1 MNGTSRVLV
10 VLAVGLLFGAFASTA
25 AAGDRVE
32 RAKTE
37 AAFSVKGTNGYWFE
51 VTARR
56 LAGERKA
63 RVTVTAERQRYKVE
77 LMEVSYSV
85 EAPMSQRGG
94 FDARFPGLGRI
105 HVSFEQ
111 EKAWKNKFPA
121 NSVCGSSTQTIHKG
135 TFRGTISFRAEG
147 GFTVAAASVAQG
159 NVREDSRRVCKE
171 VQGGWFL
178 EGSDGPKNADL
189 TVAGP
194 VAPAGA
200 PTVSFFASGYPQSEP
215 PTSSGG
221 IPTVAF
227 GARWSAEKRGIEIVA
242 IAYRNTV
249 SAYYRVPG
257 PTGTLTD
264 ATVTPPAPF
273 AGTGTYHA
281 ESPSAAS
288 WTGDLTIEFPGAIGT
303 VPLTGPGFT
312 ARLCENPTTCTGAPG
327 PTS

>member
-1 MNGTSRVLV
+1 MSGTSRVLV
-10 VLAVGLLFGAFASTA
+10 VLVVGVLFGAFASTA
-25 AAGDRVE
+25 AASDRVE
-32 RAKTE
+32 KAKTE
-37 AAFSVKGTNGYWFE
+37 LSFSVKGTNGYWFA
-51 VTARR
+51 VTAKR
-56 LAGERKA
+56 LAGEPKA

-77 LMEVSYSV
+77 LMEVRYSV
-85 EAPMSQRGG
+85 EAPMSRRGG

-111 EKAWKNKFPA
+111 EKAWKTKYPA
-121 NSVCGSSTQTIHKG
+121 NSVCGSSIQTIHRG

-147 GFTVAAASVAQG
+147 GFSAADASAAQG

-171 VQGGWFL
+171 VEGGAFTG
-178 EGSDGPKNADL
+178 GSSGPKNADL
-189 TVAGP
+189 AVAGP

-200 PTVSFFASGYPQSEP
+200 PTVSFSATGYPQSEP

-227 GARWSAEKRGIEIVA
+227 GASWSAEKRGIEVLA
-242 IAYRNTV
+242 LTYRNTV
-249 SAYYRVPG
+249 SAYYLVPG
-257 PTGTLTD
+257 PIGTLTD

-281 ESPSAAS
+281 ESPTAAT
-288 WTGDLTIEFPGAIGT
+288 WTGDLTIAFPGTIGT

-312 ARLCENPTTCTGAPG
+312 ARLCENFTTCTGAPE